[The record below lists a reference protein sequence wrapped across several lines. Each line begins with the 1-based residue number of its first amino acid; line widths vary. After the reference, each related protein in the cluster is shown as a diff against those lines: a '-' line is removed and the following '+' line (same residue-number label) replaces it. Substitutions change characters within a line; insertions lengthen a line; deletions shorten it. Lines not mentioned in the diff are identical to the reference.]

1 VINAIPAG
9 QVTRAIS
16 YGHVL
21 PAIPAGQ
28 VIRVIP
34 DGYVT
39 PAIPAGR
46 VTHAAP
52 AGQQSRTCLQKGK
65 RSNRTDRRAHEKY
78 IKKHN

>member
-1 VINAIPAG
+1 MINAIPAG

-16 YGHVL
+16 YGHVI

-28 VIRVIP
+28 VTRVIP

-52 AGQQSRTCLQKGK
+52 AGQQSRTCRTAEPHLPSK
-65 RSNRTDRRAHEKY
+65 R
-78 IKKHN
+78 